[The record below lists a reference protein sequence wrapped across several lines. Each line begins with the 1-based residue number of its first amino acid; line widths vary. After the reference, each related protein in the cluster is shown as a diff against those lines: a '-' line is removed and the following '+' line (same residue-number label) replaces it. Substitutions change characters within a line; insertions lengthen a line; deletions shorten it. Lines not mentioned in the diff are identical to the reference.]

1 MLRNALNQTN
11 ANLAVPNATSG
22 QPSASTSRSSLAST
36 PLSGVS
42 PSSSTSNVPVTTR
55 AAAPVANTTA
65 NALINLAPQLAQMR
79 ELGITDEIV
88 AIQALEATNGDVQAA
103 INIIFS
109 DVN

>member
-11 ANLAVPNATSG
+11 SNLSVPSATSG
-22 QPSASTSRSSLAST
+22 QPSASTSHSSLAST

-42 PSSSTSNVPVTTR
+42 PSSSTSNVPATNRPPNST
-55 AAAPVANTTA
+55 ANT
-65 NALINLAPQLAQMR
+65 LINMAPQLAQMR
-79 ELGITDEIV
+79 ELGISDEIV